1 MLTFALAAVCIGQAT
16 ASVSADQ
23 KLLISRLPTSV
34 FTTGEKK
41 LFIARRRYAE
51 QVETM
56 LIEDGHLSP
65 SIRVAVLANAWHEC
79 KFDPNMS
86 HIDSNGKNTA
96 GFFALNSGGV
106 GKGMTVSQKR
116 HIPTAYNR
124 LFGRTATKEWLQR
137 VVKKEWSAADA
148 AYNYAAKVMVC
159 AISYKGRPL
168 RSERRHTAAKWEA
181 ALKKVGV
188 L

>member
-1 MLTFALAAVCIGQAT
+1 MMLTYIIAAMCVGAPKAPAT
-16 ASVSADQ
+16 
-23 KLLISRLPTSV
+23 LLIKSLPTTV
-34 FTTGEKK
+34 FTPAERR
-41 LFIARRRYAE
+41 LFISRRSNAE
-51 QVETM
+51 QVEQM
-56 LIEDGHLSP
+56 LISDGHSSP
-65 SIRVAVLANAWHEC
+65 SIRIAVLANAWHEC

-86 HIDSNGKNTA
+86 HVDSNGKNTA

-116 HIPTAYNR
+116 HIPTAYDR
-124 LFGRTATKEWLQR
+124 LFNRTATKEWLQR
-137 VVKKEWSAADA
+137 VVKKDWGAADA

-159 AISYKGRPL
+159 AVTYKGRPL

-181 ALKKVGV
+181 ALKKVKA